1 MHTKTLKNYLTEIF
15 MGIGEYTQKF
25 RRKSNDIRTYSTRKR
40 FE

>member
-1 MHTKTLKNYLTEIF
+1 
-15 MGIGEYTQKF
+15 MGIGEHTQNFFIIGKF